1 MTKKRLK
8 ISAKKTSAPSD
19 ERPTAAC
26 DKGACS
32 CGCGCQGAKGVILAG
47 TALAV
52 VLSLIACVQSC
63 SLDKRIASWVEN
75 NPEAIELAISPEARL
90 SKQIIADET
99 NYSLG
104 NPDGK
109 FVIIEFFDYNCGW
122 CQRTN
127 EAMHNALEKSEAKN
141 IRWIP
146 IDTPIFGASSE
157 IIARYVLAAGKQGKY
172 KQMHD
177 AVATGNS
184 RLSEARSNISKAV
197 SEYATKNKLDRN
209 SQDASVQE
217 KLREYSS
224 EITAPEYVK
233 AMEEIGKKLGL
244 DVEKLTKDAQSQ
256 AISEKL
262 EANQALA
269 AKLEVNGVPMLIVN
283 GKKHGG
289 ALFGDALDAVVAE
302 SAK

>member
-8 ISAKKTSAPSD
+8 ISAKKTSAPAD
-19 ERPTAAC
+19 ERPTAACAC

-32 CGCGCQGAKGVILAG
+32 CGCGCQGAKGMILAG

-63 SLDKRIASWVEN
+63 SLDKRIATWVEN

-109 FVIIEFFDYNCGW
+109 YVIIEFFDYNCGW
-122 CQRTN
+122 CKRTN
-127 EAMHNALEKSEAKN
+127 AALKEALAKKEAKN

-146 IDTPIFGASSE
+146 IDTPIFGEGSE
-157 IIARYVLAAGKQGKY
+157 TIARYVLAAGKQGKY
-172 KQMHD
+172 AAMHD
-177 AVATGNS
+177 AVGDYKGGKVD
-184 RLSEARSNISKAV
+184 EAALTEMAKKIGLD
-197 SEYATKNKLDRN
+197 TDKLKKDAN
-209 SQDASVQE
+209 SQEIKD
-217 KLREYSS
+217 KLVANREFTRSLN
-224 EITAPEYVK
+224 
-233 AMEEIGKKLGL
+233 IG
-244 DVEKLTKDAQSQ
+244 
-256 AISEKL
+256 
-262 EANQALA
+262 
-269 AKLEVNGVPMLIVN
+269 GVPMLIVN
-283 GKKHGG
+283 GNIHPG
-289 ALFGDALDAVVAE
+289 ALFGEDLDAVVAE